1 MNKLDEKYLFS
12 IIERSGVKF
21 PKVAMENP
29 LENSMWENML
39 DGALKA
45 LEFVALAS
53 LDWKLTAIVKLFQS
67 WWNDKKEEKK
77 KKELEKYTPGSYD
90 WGGTYY

>member
-1 MNKLDEKYLFS
+1 MNLSDEKYLLS
-12 IIERSGVKF
+12 TLERSGVKF
-21 PKVAMENP
+21 PKQAMENP

-67 WWNDKKEEKK
+67 WWEDKKEEKR
-77 KKELEKYTPGSYD
+77 KKELEKPSQGTYD
-90 WGGTYY
+90 WSGTYY